1 MCSSASGANPKH
13 SLELAITPATN
24 VPWPRPKQE
33 YLLLIL
39 KLKLL
44 IWGFVSTKV

>member
-24 VPWPRPKQE
+24 VPWPSPEQE
-33 YLLLIL
+33 YLLLTYVTVSQVTNL
-39 KLKLL
+39 
-44 IWGFVSTKV
+44 GFCKN